1 MSSLDAKTPG
11 WFRRSA
17 NLLTLSGCLYVAHA
31 ACIGSD
37 MTGEFVAGPVVNDFF
52 DEIGANDLH
61 ISLLSAV
68 PRVML
73 LMFFAGALLA
83 NRLTRRKPTFLALF
97 VPARLLYLLV
107 AFIPLI
113 FPNAP
118 TEWVMGAIIT
128 TIAVH
133 WALSNTGETLFQ
145 SWMAD
150 LIPHRILS
158 RYVGGRNRWMSLTS
172 LVALLI
178 VSVFVHTSGWSVM
191 IKFPILVSV
200 GVALGL
206 TDILLFLGIREPP
219 HVPVRDRHPFHLLVE
234 PVRHHE
240 YRSFLA
246 FLCSW
251 RVALIIIWAFAFRYF
266 DKVLG
271 VPLGYVIL
279 LTGLQFV
286 AHALVSKTWGRLAD
300 KHGYRPIFTVCVLL
314 KPIFVLGL
322 FALTPENALWLLI
335 PMMTLEG
342 ILNAGV
348 RVAVNGY
355 SMKRAPRENRSM
367 FLAAAAGLTGICSG
381 LAAIGAGAF
390 LGSLDGQA
398 ADWLGRTWN
407 KYHLVFAISLAMQLG
422 CVFLV
427 RRVREAGRSR
437 TREMLAELF
446 AKTPEEPPISAP

>member
-1 MSSLDAKTPG
+1 MRSFDDKSPG

-52 DEIGANDLH
+52 DEIGANNLH
-61 ISLLSAV
+61 ISLLSAA

-83 NRLTRRKPTFLALF
+83 NRLAGRKPTFLALF

-113 FPNAP
+113 FRDAP
-118 TEWVMGAIIT
+118 AEWVMGAIIA

-172 LVALLI
+172 LGALLA
-178 VSVFVHTSGWSVM
+178 VSAFVYLSDWSVM
-191 IKFPILVSV
+191 VKFPLLVSI

-206 TDILLFLGIREPP
+206 TDILLFIRIREPT
-219 HVPVRDRHPFHLLVE
+219 HIPVRDQHPLALLVE

-240 YRSFLA
+240 YRTFLSFL
-246 FLCSW
+246 CVW

-266 DKVLG
+266 DKVLH
-271 VPLGYVIL
+271 VPLAYVVL
-279 LTGLQFV
+279 LTCLQFV
-286 AHALVSKTWGRLAD
+286 AHALVSRTWGRLAD

-314 KPIFVLGL
+314 KPVFVFGL

-355 SMKRAPRENRSM
+355 SMKRAPRKNRSM

-381 LAAIGAGAF
+381 LAAIAAGAF
-390 LGSLDGQA
+390 LDSFDTLA
-398 ADWLGRTWN
+398 VNWLGRTWN
-407 KYHLVFAISLAMQLG
+407 KYHLVFAASLVLQLG
-422 CVFLV
+422 SLFLI